1 MDFVNATIVPF
12 VSMFILSI
20 GLIVCVYRSRLRANS
35 GSKRD
40 NRFAIS
46 AISLNIMFFVFN
58 VPISIYGFME
68 IKSLIL
74 DQIMFTWFFSYFALG
89 FYVQLIV
96 NRDFRNEFLG
106 LFNLKISAENNQT
119 QLKPINRK

>member
-1 MDFVNATIVPF
+1 MDFVNATIFPF

-20 GLIVCVYRSRLRANS
+20 ALIFCLYRSRLRANS
-35 GSKRD
+35 GSRRD

-58 VPISIYGFME
+58 FPISIYGFMK

-96 NRDFRNEFLG
+96 NRDFRIEFLG

-119 QLKPINRK
+119 QLKPSNRK

>member
-12 VSMFILSI
+12 MSMFILSI
-20 GLIVCVYRSRLRANS
+20 ALIVCVYRSRLRANS
-35 GSKRD
+35 GSRRD

-46 AISLNIMFFVFN
+46 AISLNIMFFIFN
-58 VPISIYGFME
+58 FPISIYGFME
-68 IKSLIL
+68 IHSLIL

-96 NRDFRNEFLG
+96 NRDFRNELLG

-119 QLKPINRK
+119 QLKPSNRK

>member
-46 AISLNIMFFVFN
+46 AISLNIKFLVFN
-58 VPISIYGFME
+58 FPISIYGFME
-68 IKSLIL
+68 IPSQIV

-96 NRDFRNEFLG
+96 NRDFRNELLG
-106 LFNLKISAENNQT
+106 LFNLKLSAENNQT
-119 QLKPINRK
+119 PLKPSNRK